1 MPTESGNRT
10 YRFGIYEADLQQG
23 TLTKAGV
30 RIRLQDQ
37 PFQILGLLLE
47 RPGQIVTR
55 EEIRQKL
62 WAGDTFVEFDDGLN
76 TAVRKLRA
84 ALGDSADN
92 PRFLETVPR
101 RGYRFVAPVSMPDGA
116 VVARVSESEAIR
128 RYEDKSTQAAT
139 GLVTS
144 KVEMEPDQSARLASG
159 AEAEASSQR
168 SSEPNKGFDLLPLR
182 TQGEPAVSVRRKILL
197 SVVTLMVVGVVGF
210 FVYARRQHPPTTR
223 LTAQD
228 TIVVADFTNSTGDK
242 AFDDTLKQALLIALR
257 ESPFLEI
264 LPENRVSKTL
274 RLMTLDE
281 ATPLTPSVAR
291 EVCQRA
297 GGKAYVTGAI
307 ATLGTDYVL
316 GLKTVDC
323 QSGDTLARQ
332 QITVAAKGKV
342 IDALGD
348 AAARLRGGMG
358 ESLAT
363 VEKFDTPLAQATTS
377 SLEALRLYSVA
388 STIQRRKG
396 DAASV
401 ELYRQVTELD
411 PNFALAY
418 DSLALVYANLA
429 EYGLERENI
438 AKAFALRDRV
448 SEMER
453 YSISAHY
460 YEAVT
465 GELEKANQVLEQWA
479 LDYPRDSNP
488 ADRLQLNYN
497 MVGNYDKA
505 VAESAK
511 TVQLNPSDPANY
523 SNLIANCA
531 ASYRLDQAEAAYERA
546 LTLKLDNPILHVNRY
561 GIAFLENDGPEME
574 RQLAFVKGKPGI
586 EDLMLSVQSDT
597 EAYFGHFDE
606 GRKLSLQAAE
616 LAKRHDKQETAAE
629 WLLNSVLRDI
639 EVGDRSQALARVKAA
654 ASLASSP
661 GVNILAALALARSGD
676 APQVASMVETL
687 HQQSPLNSLYNGYW
701 LPTIRAALELTRDR
715 PDSAIELLQATSAYE
730 LGEPNPQVQIGGTL
744 YPAYLRGEA
753 YLRKGDGRLAAAEFH
768 KLIDHRGVVLNFVL
782 GALAHLQL
790 GRAYAMSGDA
800 SRAKS
805 SYQDFFGLW
814 KDADPDIP
822 ILKQA
827 KVEFAKLQ

>member
-1 MPTESGNRT
+1 MPTESSNRT
-10 YRFGIYEADLQQG
+10 YRFGVYEADLQQG

-30 RIRLQDQ
+30 RIRLQEQ

-101 RGYRFVAPVSMPDGA
+101 RGYRFVAPVSLPDG
-116 VVARVSESEAIR
+116 VIVARVSETDAVR
-128 RYEDKSTQAAT
+128 RYEGKSNEFAT
-139 GLVTS
+139 GLETS
-144 KVEMEPDQSARLASG
+144 NVGPEPDQSEGLVSSP
-159 AEAEASSQR
+159 EAAASSKP
-168 SSEPNKGFDLLPLR
+168 SSEEVRVSPFPPLKPNSQVVVP
-182 TQGEPAVSVRRKILL
+182 VRRKILF
-197 SVVTLMVVGVVGF
+197 SVAVLLVAGLIGF
-210 FVYARRQHPPTTR
+210 FVYARRQRPPTTK

-242 AFDDTLKQALLIALR
+242 AFDDTLEQALLIALR

-264 LPENRVSKTL
+264 LPESRVSKTL

-281 ATPLTPSVAR
+281 ATRLTPPIAR

-323 QSGDTLARQ
+323 QSGDTLAGQ
-332 QITVAAKGKV
+332 QVTVTAKGKV
-342 IDALGD
+342 IDALGE
-348 AAARLRGGMG
+348 AAAKLRGGMG

-388 STIQRRKG
+388 NTIQRRKG

-401 ELYRQVTELD
+401 GLYKQVTELD
-411 PNFALAY
+411 SNFALAY

-429 EYGLERENI
+429 EYGLERDTI
-438 AKAFALRDRV
+438 AKAFVLRDRV
-448 SEMER
+448 SEVER
-453 YSISAHY
+453 YSISSHY

-479 LDYPRDSNP
+479 LNYPRDANP

-511 TVQLNPSDPANY
+511 TVQLNPSDTSSY

-561 GIAFLENDGPEME
+561 GIAFLENDVPEME

-597 EAYFGHFDE
+597 DAYFGHFNQARE
-606 GRKLSLQAAE
+606 LSLQAAD
-616 LAKRHDKQETAAE
+616 LAKRNDKQETAAE

-639 EVGDRSQALARVKAA
+639 EVGDRSQTLARIKAA
-654 ASLASSP
+654 ASLAPSS

-676 APQVASMVETL
+676 APQVTSMVETL
-687 HQQSPLNSLYNGYW
+687 HQQSPLNSLFNGYW
-701 LPTIRAALELTRDR
+701 LPTIRAALELTHDR

-730 LGEPNPQVQIGGTL
+730 FGEPNPQVQIGGTL

-753 YLRKGDGRLAAAEFH
+753 YLKRGDGRLAAAEFH

-790 GRAYAMSGDA
+790 GRGYAMSGDVGK
-800 SRAKS
+800 AKAA
-805 SYQDFFGLW
+805 YQDFFVLW

-827 KVEFAKLQ
+827 KAEFAKLQ